1 MNGQDPLEVMAAKE
15 NLDAAAIEVLDPYV
29 RKIRDE
35 KYGWKYGCEG
45 AAQSFFMLL
54 NLCTNI

>member
-1 MNGQDPLEVMAAKE
+1 MAAKE
-15 NLDAAAIEVLDPYV
+15 KIDAAAVEVLDPYV

-35 KYGWKYGCEG
+35 KYGCGVLRP
-45 AAQSFFMLL
+45 AQSFFMLL